1 MKGAELDL
9 TIVVDVL
16 NLNLDALTARL
27 LRNENVLDLIDLKRA
42 DTIRSDGA
50 VLLVEVAD
58 GLASKGRRDFDGT
71 ISELQCGISYRH
83 GWDCIRFRGVVNG
96 FSNLF

>member
-1 MKGAELDL
+1 MEGAKLDL

-27 LRNENVLDLIDLKRA
+27 LRNKNVLDLIDLERA

-50 VLLVEVAD
+50 MLLVEVTN
-58 GLASKGRRDFDGT
+58 GLASEGGRDLDGVV
-71 ISELQCGISYRH
+71 SELQCGISYRH
-83 GWDCIRFRGVVNG
+83 G
-96 FSNLF
+96 

>member
-1 MKGAELDL
+1 MEGAKLDL

-27 LRNENVLDLIDLKRA
+27 LRNKNILDLIDLERA

-50 VLLVEVAD
+50 MLLVEVTN
-58 GLASKGRRDFDGT
+58 GLASEGGRDLDGVV
-71 ISELQCGISYRH
+71 SELQCGISYRH
-83 GWDCIRFRGVVNG
+83 G
-96 FSNLF
+96 